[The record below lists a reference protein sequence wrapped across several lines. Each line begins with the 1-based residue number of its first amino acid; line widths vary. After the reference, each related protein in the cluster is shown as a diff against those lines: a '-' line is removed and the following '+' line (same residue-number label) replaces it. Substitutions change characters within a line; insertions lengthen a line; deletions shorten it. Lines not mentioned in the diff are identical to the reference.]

1 MKGCPGS
8 LGSREPSPGQ
18 RLCQSGHWFGLVW
31 YKLAMTNNGREESES
46 KMGEWVKEKVKVK
59 GDWKG
64 KWWRKAAL
72 TPQPTCN
79 RIWHIFCLEK
89 HSKTLIQNTA
99 MDNPCCANN
108 KQPTHWRWVRNP
120 MRWKGARTRVS
131 MVRSNSDLTS
141 VDWYFLTDWKYERNY
156 VLRDDEWACKSRQI
170 VRGLPKNHHLHLDM
184 TQSLTHLYSKML
196 LLQVLAASPSAPTT
210 DKQERNMPRPWQNFL
225 SSYLKTSQKCFLFNH
240 ILKRI

>member
-1 MKGCPGS
+1 MNPTH
-8 LGSREPSPGQ
+8 LNEFWLNLQ
-18 RLCQSGHWFGLVW
+18 LELSGWGWRVVLEVWEVGNPHLVKDFVKVGIDLVW
-31 YKLAMTNNGREESES
+31 FDKLVMTNNGREESES
-46 KMGEWVKEKVKVK
+46 KMREWVKEKVKVK

-89 HSKTLIQNTA
+89 HSKTLIKNTA
-99 MDNPCCANN
+99 MDNLCWADN

-141 VDWYFLTDWKYERNY
+141 VDWYFLTGKMREIMYWGTMSKLGRAFKLSEGFWKTIT
-156 VLRDDEWACKSRQI
+156 CI
-170 VRGLPKNHHLHLDM
+170 
-184 TQSLTHLYSKML
+184 
-196 LLQVLAASPSAPTT
+196 
-210 DKQERNMPRPWQNFL
+210 
-225 SSYLKTSQKCFLFNH
+225 
-240 ILKRI
+240 